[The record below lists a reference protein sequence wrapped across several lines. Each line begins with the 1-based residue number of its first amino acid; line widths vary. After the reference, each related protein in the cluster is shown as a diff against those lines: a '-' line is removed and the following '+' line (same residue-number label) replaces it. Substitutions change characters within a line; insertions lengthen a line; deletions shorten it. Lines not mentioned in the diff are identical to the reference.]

1 MNKSQ
6 LIGGI
11 VCLVIAAFLAA
22 VSLSLPPEKVWFLVG
37 ENNIPLAPIVVA
49 VIGILLLVTARRGQ
63 EA

>member
-6 LIGGI
+6 LAGGI
-11 VCLVIAAFLAA
+11 ICLVIAAFLVA
-22 VSLSLPPEKVWFLVG
+22 VSLALPPEKLWFLVG

-49 VIGILLLVTARRGQ
+49 VIGILLLLTAWRGR